1 MEEINVGDTVEISS
15 NEDGFLG
22 SYFVAQVIEKIKNK
36 HNTYEY
42 EVEYETLLDDEDE
55 NKMYREKV
63 EDYKVRPTP
72 PVVRVA
78 EFDVLDKVDV
88 YDNDGWW
95 VGRVTHKFDHVYT
108 ETLFTAVSL
117 AFSTP
122 TSKEKVLGQENHSFF
137 EFPLGV
143 AEFATQKI

>member
-36 HNTYEY
+36 HNNPEY

-95 VGRVTHKFDHVYT
+95 VGRVTHKFDYVYT
-108 ETLFTAVSL
+108 VYFESTADEWAYSFDRLRLHQEYRNGVWTVSSGRQNII
-117 AFSTP
+117 A
-122 TSKEKVLGQENHSFF
+122 
-137 EFPLGV
+137 
-143 AEFATQKI
+143 